1 MPFSFERSNEERPYD
16 RIKALQAIFIG
27 LFSLYVI
34 RLFSMQ
40 IVSGEMYRNRAEKIA
55 RQTTIIP
62 AQRGEIYDRNYNLPI
77 VLNIDSFAISIVPAE
92 VPKGRMPELFAALSG
107 LVGVPIQQ
115 LERQVPPSLYHLYQP
130 IEIASNI
137 SIEAISV
144 LAERIDELPGVSWQS
159 KPMRN
164 YVDSGSLSHVV
175 GYVGDI
181 TREELKVLYN
191 KGYVLG
197 DVIGKAGI
205 EKQYDD
211 VLRGEVGR
219 EIKVVDVRGRKITED
234 SGNYAI
240 APVMGKNI
248 VLSIDRSIQTL
259 AEKALGERM
268 GAVVVMK
275 PSTGEV
281 LAMVSYPW
289 YDPNIFNQLGSGST
303 YQSMLEDPK
312 KPFLNRTIQSSY
324 PPASTFKVIMTAG
337 ILEEKAFPPDKTV
350 DCDGEVSY
358 GDRIFRCHIRR
369 PGHGPLNLRGAL
381 AQSCDIYF
389 WNVCRDNLGIERMVA
404 YAKDFGLGELT
415 GIDLPGEIAG
425 FVPTP
430 QWKERRFH
438 EKWLGGD
445 TMNMAIGQGYT
456 LSTPVQLANM
466 VSMAVNDGI
475 IYTPTLLKE
484 IRDPVSGAI
493 TKKGKPAIL
502 HQSSISADTFAVVR
516 SDMRA
521 VVSEGTARFPLNI
534 KAVEIA
540 GKTGTAEVGQADR
553 WHSWFASYA
562 PYETDKPDERVV
574 VSVIVEASNP
584 WEWWAPYASAIIY
597 QGIFAGQTYEEAVKS
612 LGLQYLT
619 PRRER
624 RE

>member
-16 RIKALQAIFIG
+16 RIKALQFIFIG
-27 LFSLYVI
+27 LFSLYVV

-77 VLNIDSFAISIVPAE
+77 VLNIDSFAVSIVPAE
-92 VPKGRMPELFAALSG
+92 VPKGRMPELFGALSG
-107 LVGVPIQQ
+107 LIGVPIQQ

-137 SIEAISV
+137 SIESISV

-268 GAVVVMK
+268 GAVVVMR
-275 PSTGEV
+275 PTTGEV

-337 ILEEKAFPPDKTV
+337 ILEEKAFPPEKTV
-350 DCDGEVSY
+350 DCDGEISY

-404 YAKDFGLGELT
+404 YASRK
-415 GIDLPGEIAG
+415 
-425 FVPTP
+425 
-430 QWKERRFH
+430 
-438 EKWLGGD
+438 
-445 TMNMAIGQGYT
+445 
-456 LSTPVQLANM
+456 
-466 VSMAVNDGI
+466 
-475 IYTPTLLKE
+475 
-484 IRDPVSGAI
+484 SG
-493 TKKGKPAIL
+493 T
-502 HQSSISADTFAVVR
+502 
-516 SDMRA
+516 
-521 VVSEGTARFPLNI
+521 RFP
-534 KAVEIA
+534 A
-540 GKTGTAEVGQADR
+540 R
-553 WHSWFASYA
+553 S
-562 PYETDKPDERVV
+562 
-574 VSVIVEASNP
+574 
-584 WEWWAPYASAIIY
+584 
-597 QGIFAGQTYEEAVKS
+597 
-612 LGLQYLT
+612 
-619 PRRER
+619 PRRASR
-624 RE
+624 RSCINPASPRTPSRSSALTCVPS